1 MSLREGTDAPVRH
14 VRLRRFTLVVL
25 MILGSLGIWIGSP
38 IFWLWLT
45 SRMQKVQASMGPYAL
60 MILGLL
66 ATSVGLGKWLSSLNR
81 RFAALDEHRGEVR
94 LHLPWHRM
102 LGGEHETRSVSVSV
116 LDVVMVISV
125 MVAVTALAVWFFV
138 VEPAPPGLGPGPAK
152 H

>member
-14 VRLRRFTLVVL
+14 VGLRRFTLVVL
-25 MILGSLGIWIGSP
+25 MILGLLG
-38 IFWLWLT
+38 T
-45 SRMQKVQASMGPYAL
+45 S
-60 MILGLL
+60 I
-66 ATSVGLGKWLSSLNR
+66 GLGKWLSSLNR

-125 MVAVTALAVWFFV
+125 MVAITALAVWFFV
-138 VEPAPPGLGPGPAK
+138 VEPAPPGVGPGPAK